1 VNCSSQY
8 EQYER
13 LLGQVAYLTKR
24 LGIKNKDHPLQQDTF
39 EGSNSAWR
47 NSRIQGLTAKVKDLE
62 EKVAIRFGD
71 KTPEDDVPDGS
82 REVAW

>member
-1 VNCSSQY
+1 MNCSSQY
-8 EQYER
+8 EQYEK

-24 LGIKNKDHPLQQDTF
+24 LGIKNKDHALPQDTF
-39 EGSNSAWR
+39 EGSNSGWR

-62 EKVAIRFGD
+62 AKVTARFGD
-71 KTPEDDVPDGS
+71 RTPEDDMPTGA